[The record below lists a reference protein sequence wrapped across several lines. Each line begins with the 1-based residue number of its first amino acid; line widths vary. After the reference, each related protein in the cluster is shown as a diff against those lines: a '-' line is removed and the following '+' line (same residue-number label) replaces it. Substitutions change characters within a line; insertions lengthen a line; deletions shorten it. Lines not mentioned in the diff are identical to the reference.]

1 MRTTLTAHAAPTHP
15 VTDYCAGLTDCM
27 ATEAGFDL
35 GFRTL
40 ESEVRDRQLPVEGD
54 LPSWLTG
61 SLVRNGPAKFE
72 VDGDRVGHW
81 FDGLAMLHR
90 FGFDGD
96 VGDRGEVSYTNR
108 FLRSST
114 YRRAVEEG
122 VLDGQFATGDGG
134 YLGRVRQLLFGEPT
148 DNCNVH
154 VCRVGDGLVAMTE
167 VPRYLSV
174 GPRTL
179 DTRGEFDFSDDLGG
193 HINCAHVVPDPHRGE
208 TVGLLTTFGRPS
220 EYTLY
225 RLPDES
231 ATRERV
237 GSVEADAPAYLH
249 SFALTDRY
257 VVLTEH
263 PFVTTPASFLLP
275 GGEGFVDHYDWEP
288 ERGTTFHVLDRETGE
303 RVATAETD
311 AFFVFHHVNAF
322 ERVANGLDGN
332 GPAGNPEE
340 VVVDLIAYPDADVV
354 DGLYLADAADWFESG
369 ADGHLQRYRVGL
381 DDGEVSSESL
391 YRGCELPRVA
401 REDRTREYRYAY
413 AQGAADPDGNHVVKV
428 DVETG
433 ETWRWEASGSFAEE
447 PVFVRA
453 PDAERPSDEGV
464 VLVTVLN
471 TAEERTD
478 LLVLDGETLDER
490 ARAPLPHAVPF
501 GFHGRYFPE
510 W

>member
-1 MRTTLTAHAAPTHP
+1 
-15 VTDYCAGLTDCM
+15 M

-40 ESEVRDRQLPVEGD
+40 DSEVRDRQLPVEGD

-72 VDGDRVGHW
+72 VDGERVGHW

-90 FGFDGD
+90 FAFDGD
-96 VGDRGEVSYTNR
+96 DEEIRYTNR
-108 FLRSST
+108 FLRSET
-114 YRRAVEEG
+114 YRRAIEEG
-122 VLDGQFATGDGG
+122 VLDGQFATGDGS
-134 YLGRVRQLLFGEPT
+134 YLQRVRQLLFGEPT

-154 VCRVGDGLVAMTE
+154 VLGVADELVAMTE

-174 GPRTL
+174 DPQTL
-179 DTRGEFDFSDDLGG
+179 DTRGEFDFSDDLSA
-193 HINCAHVVPDPHRGE
+193 HINCAHVLPDPHRGE

-225 RLPDES
+225 RLPDGS
-231 ATRERV
+231 TTRERI
-237 GSVEADAPAYLH
+237 GSIEVDAPAYLH
-249 SFALTDRY
+249 SFALTERY
-257 VVLTEH
+257 VVLAEH

-288 ERGTTFHVLDRETGE
+288 ERGTRFHVLDRDTGE
-303 RVATAETD
+303 RVTTAATD
-311 AFFVFHHVNAF
+311 AFFVFHQVNAF
-322 ERVANGLDGN
+322 DRIAGGDGDA
-332 GPAGNPEE
+332 GEPAGDADE
-340 VVVDLIAYPDADVV
+340 VVVDLITYPDADVV

-369 ADGHLQRYRVGL
+369 ADGHLQRFTVGL
-381 DDGEVSSESL
+381 ADGAVTSESL

-413 AQGAADPDGNHVVKV
+413 AQGAAERDGNHVAKV

-433 ETWRWEASGSFAEE
+433 ETWRWEASGCFAEE

-453 PDAERPSDEGV
+453 PDAERPSHEGV

-471 TAEERTD
+471 TNEKRTD

>member
-1 MRTTLTAHAAPTHP
+1 
-15 VTDYCAGLTDCM
+15 M

-35 GFRTL
+35 GFQTL
-40 ESEVRDRQLPVEGD
+40 DSEVRDRQLPVEGD

-72 VDGDRVGHW
+72 VDGERVGHW

-90 FGFDGD
+90 FSFDSAT
-96 VGDRGEVSYTNR
+96 VRYTNR

-114 YRRAVEEG
+114 YRRAIEEG

-134 YLGRVRQLLFGEPT
+134 YLQRVRQLLFGEPT

-154 VCRVGDGLVAMTE
+154 VLGVSDDLVAMTE

-174 GPRTL
+174 DPQTL
-179 DTRGEFDFSDDLGG
+179 DTRGEFHFSDDLGG
-193 HINCAHVVPDPHRGE
+193 HINCAHVLPDPHRGE

-225 RLPDES
+225 RLPDGS
-231 ATRERV
+231 RTREPI

-249 SFALTDRY
+249 SFALTAQY

-311 AFFVFHHVNAF
+311 AFFVFHQINAF
-322 ERVANGLDGN
+322 ERAGGANE
-332 GPAGNPEE
+332 PEGGDEIGSDPDE
-340 VVVDLIAYPDADVV
+340 VVVDLVTYPDADVV
-354 DGLYLADAADWFESG
+354 DGLYLADAVDWFESG
-369 ADGHLQRYRVGL
+369 ADGHLQRFTLGL
-381 DDGEVSSESL
+381 RDGDVSSESL

-401 REDRTREYRYAY
+401 RADRTREYRYAY
-413 AQGAADPDGNHVVKV
+413 AQGAAERDGNHVAKV

-433 ETWRWEASGSFAEE
+433 ETWRWAESGGFAEE

-471 TAEERTD
+471 TDEERTD

-510 W
+510 S